1 MTNYGNPFGEVEC
14 MFEQGIYLYVLY
26 CLCFVNDISMDMLED
41 QSREDGYLNIKSE
54 EEFIPLDGREK
65 KWKYGIVKNN

>member
-26 CLCFVNDISMDMLED
+26 CLCFLNDIPMDMLED
-41 QSREDGYLNIKSE
+41 QSREEGYLNIKSE
-54 EEFIPLDGREK
+54 EEFIFILYREEVEV
-65 KWKYGIVKNN
+65 WYCEE